1 MKAKPPTPT
10 ADNER
15 RDYFRITDKVQLR
28 YTCIDENSALAN
40 KVPPEFRADI
50 GYSLVREL
58 ELIDREH
65 TPQLRAIAELSRDLE
80 TYLKA
85 INRKI
90 ELIAST
96 LAADS
101 DTLDHKE
108 QQVVSLSEGGMAFRA
123 HKAIADD
130 SHLAMQLTLLP
141 SHITLV
147 LFGRVINCS
156 PADGGDQGSEDKKA
170 YSVSVSFV
178 HLREEDRQTLA
189 KHIMQLQLAQRRQQ
203 HDE

>member
-1 MKAKPPTPT
+1 MNDKPPTPSME
-10 ADNER
+10 NER

-28 YTCIDENSALAN
+28 YTCVDENSALSN
-40 KVPPEFRADI
+40 KIPNEFQDDI

-65 TPQLRAIAELSRDLE
+65 SPQLRAIAELSRDLE
-80 TYLKA
+80 VYLKA

-90 ELIAST
+90 ELIASK
-96 LAADS
+96 LATSGSAP
-101 DTLDHKE
+101 DHKD
-108 QQVVSLSEGGMAFRA
+108 QQVVSLSEGGMSFRA
-123 HKAIADD
+123 NKAIADD
-130 SHLAMQLTLLP
+130 SCLALQLTLLP

-156 PADGGDQGSEDKKA
+156 SLESGENGPP
-170 YSVSVSFV
+170 YSVAVSFV
-178 HLREEDRQTLA
+178 HLREDDRQTLA

-203 HDE
+203 HEE